1 MWSWK
6 WMRRITTG
14 SRMENEKR
22 KIIFQIHEGSIQQQ
36 GQRPEPPGAG
46 LVVFAWSIRVFIVLY
61 GCDCAHAR
69 LFFRAIYGR
78 QFRSRSIFWRWSEGL
93 WFRKNRKV
101 SGFNGNRRKP
111 CRRFREKDSFCGE
124 FWVRCFVTIYQVFFP
139 DNSQMLDCHLFD
151 DIRTGNQYQ
160 VAGTSTPAKQ
170 FPIMQRSIKSP
181 GWISVQVPE
190 EPVSILSF
198 YIKGNIGLW

>member
-1 MWSWK
+1 MFHPVDSSPLK
-6 WMRRITTG
+6 AVRLPTTA
-14 SRMENEKR
+14 
-22 KIIFQIHEGSIQQQ
+22 
-36 GQRPEPPGAG
+36 PPGRAVLRKTALAVSSGNAG
-46 LVVFAWSIRVFIVLY
+46 MGSIRVFIVLY

-93 WFRKNRKV
+93 WFRRNRKV

>member
-1 MWSWK
+1 MIPCKKNFVPSGQSCPHYQLHGHIS
-6 WMRRITTG
+6 RRTRSIWRQYSNFGKHTL
-14 SRMENEKR
+14 SAIAKR
-22 KIIFQIHEGSIQQQ
+22 TFFNHRYILKK
-36 GQRPEPPGAG
+36 R
-46 LVVFAWSIRVFIVLY
+46 RLY

-93 WFRKNRKV
+93 WFRRNRKV

-190 EPVSILSF
+190 EPVSILSAAQ
-198 YIKGNIGLW
+198 Y